1 MSDTDRSKG
10 GARLPM
16 ILLAAV
22 LAAVGGTAVWLEVSG
37 PPAPNAKPGTRI
49 ALDGPTPPPTG
60 GASGNDGHGGAP
72 PEQAAARPEP
82 APPGPAHSESSKPA
96 ADAHGTPARPPP
108 AVPAPV
114 HSDAAHPEPAKPAA
128 EGHGTPA
135 APADAHGA
143 SPAGHAA
150 ASPPSAGRAVTSEAP
165 ANPPAADKS
174 QTAARAVAPKPLA
187 RVRPD
192 APLQPAPDPALVQE
206 SSLGPLPRVGDD
218 GRMPWRVY
226 AKPFDAAD
234 GRPLIAVVISG
245 LGLSAAATESAIQG
259 LPGGVTLAFAPY
271 GNDLNGWIR
280 LARAAGHEVLLN
292 VPMEPTNYPA
302 YDPGPQTLLT
312 SLNAQGNL
320 DRLMWILSR
329 GTGYVG
335 VVDFQGSRFTA
346 SRTHLAPVM
355 GALRER
361 GLLFLDSGSAARA
374 TSEAIAGE
382 IGLPW
387 AIATLTLDDRA
398 SRVDIDRKF
407 AELERIA
414 KRDKRAIAIGSAYPV
429 TLERVQNWT
438 RQLEARGF
446 AIAPVSAVAGT
457 PKAKAEARQ

>member
-1 MSDTDRSKG
+1 
-10 GARLPM
+10 M

-22 LAAVGGTAVWLEVSG
+22 LAAVGGTVVWLELSE
-37 PPAPNAKPGTRI
+37 PPVPHAKPGTRI
-49 ALDGPTPPPTG
+49 SLDGGTAATAGGGHGAAATGHAPSPPTADVQAAKPG
-60 GASGNDGHGGAP
+60 QPEPAHPAPARSEGEGSGTERHAAPGETHAPAPSGHGSVPRPDAHAPVAPASPPAAPPAAHGAP
-72 PEQAAARPEP
+72 PA
-82 APPGPAHSESSKPA
+82 S
-96 ADAHGTPARPPP
+96 ADVHG
-108 AVPAPV
+108 
-114 HSDAAHPEPAKPAA
+114 AKPA
-128 EGHGTPA
+128 GNGQ
-135 APADAHGA
+135 G
-143 SPAGHAA
+143 G
-150 ASPPSAGRAVTSEAP
+150 TSEAP
-165 ANPPAADKS
+165 ANPPPSDDT
-174 QTAARAVAPKPLA
+174 QTAARTVAPKPLP

-192 APLQPAPDPALVQE
+192 PPLQPAPDPALVQE
-206 SSLGPLPRVGDD
+206 STLGPLPRVGDD
-218 GRMPWRVY
+218 GRKPWQVY
-226 AKPFDAAD
+226 AKPFGGAD
-234 GRPLIAVVISG
+234 GRPLIAIVISG

-292 VPMEPTNYPA
+292 VPMEPLNYPA

-312 SLNAQGNL
+312 TLNAQGNL

-335 VVDFQGSRFTA
+335 VIDYQGSRFTA
-346 SRTHLAPVM
+346 SRAHLAPVM
-355 GALRER
+355 AALRER

-374 TSEAIAGE
+374 TSESIATE
-382 IGLPW
+382 IGMPW

-414 KRDKRAIAIGSAYPV
+414 RRDKRAIGVGSAYPV

-446 AIAPVSAVAGT
+446 AIAPVSAIAAM
-457 PKAKAEARQ
+457 PKGKTEARQ